1 MVAVLQWRYASQKML
16 RAILVVLARIRQ
28 PLVWHQSLAV
38 MHVHQARNRAGLAK
52 TVLVT
57 AQIALPT
64 RTKTKEGRTYAK
76 IALVERP
83 ILELRFVVNVQLASI
98 SKIQGVLVLALVV
111 PKDIPASMDKQR
123 ALNAWEENIPT

>member
-16 RAILVVLARIRQ
+16 RAIRVVLEDTHL

-52 TVLVT
+52 IVLVT

-83 ILELRFVVNVQLASI
+83 ILELRFVLSVKLANI
-98 SKIQGVLVLALVV
+98 SKTVLALLVQL
-111 PKDIPASMDKQR
+111 DIPASMDKNR

>member
-16 RAILVVLARIRQ
+16 PAICVVLVHTHQ

-38 MHVHQARNRAGLAK
+38 THVHRARNRAGLAK
-52 TVLVT
+52 IVLVT

-64 RTKTKEGRTYAK
+64 RTKTKVGKAHAK

-83 ILELRFVVNVQLASI
+83 ILELRFVVNVQLANI
-98 SKIQGVLVLALVV
+98 SKAVLVLIVQQ
-111 PKDIPASMDKQR
+111 DIPASMDKHR
-123 ALNAWEENIPT
+123 ALYAWEANIPT

>member
-16 RAILVVLARIRQ
+16 RAIRVVLARIRQ

-52 TVLVT
+52 IVLVT

-64 RTKTKEGRTYAK
+64 RTKTKEGKARVK
-76 IALVERP
+76 NALVGRP
-83 ILELRFVVNVQLASI
+83 ILELRFVLSVQLASI
-98 SKIQGVLVLALVV
+98 STALLVLIVQQ
-111 PKDIPASMDKQR
+111 DIPASMDKHR
-123 ALNAWEENIPT
+123 ALYAWEANIPT

>member
-16 RAILVVLARIRQ
+16 RAIRVVLARIRQ

-52 TVLVT
+52 IVLVT

-83 ILELRFVVNVQLASI
+83 ILELRFVVNVQLANI
-98 SKIQGVLVLALVV
+98 SKAVLVLIVQQ
-111 PKDIPASMDKQR
+111 DIPASMDKNR
-123 ALNAWEENIPT
+123 ALNAWEANIPT